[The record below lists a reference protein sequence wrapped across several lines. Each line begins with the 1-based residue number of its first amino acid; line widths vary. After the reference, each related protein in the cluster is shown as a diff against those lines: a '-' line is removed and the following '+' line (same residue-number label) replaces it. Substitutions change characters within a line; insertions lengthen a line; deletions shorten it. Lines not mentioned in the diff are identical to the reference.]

1 VFERFTDRAR
11 RVVLLAQ
18 EEARMLDHHY
28 IGSEHVLLGLVHE
41 GEGVAAKILQEEGI
55 ALDALREDVK
65 RLVGTGS
72 SPSPGEHIPFT
83 PRAKKILELSLR
95 ESLNLRHTYIG
106 TEHILL
112 GLIREGGGAGAQALI
127 ERGVDFDQIRQKVIE
142 ETRLQREGG
151 GHSGA
156 FPSAG
161 PSLVAKV
168 DRLQEAVERIER
180 RLDAMNAPPDPG
192 PPGSAE

>member
-1 VFERFTDRAR
+1 MFERFTDRAR

-18 EEARMLDHHY
+18 EEARMFDHRY

-41 GEGVAAKILQEEGI
+41 GEGVAAKILQEEGVE
-55 ALDALREDVK
+55 LDALREDV
-65 RLVGTGS
+65 REMVGTGS

-95 ESLNLRHTYIG
+95 ESLNLRHNYIG

-112 GLIREGGGAGAQALI
+112 GLIREGGGAGARLLI
-127 ERGVDFDQIRQKVIE
+127 ARGADFDRMRQKVIE
-142 ETRLQREGG
+142 ETRLQREAG

-156 FPSAG
+156 FPTVG
-161 PSLVAKV
+161 PSLMAKV